1 VVSEILP
8 TQSAADFERP
18 VFLRLIEDIGE
29 ETAFEALS
37 LFLNETATQLR
48 RMDELVASGDRTR
61 LKREAHSLKSA
72 SATLGF
78 LGFSAAAKHVESAA
92 ETLAADE
99 LLGLLSTLDQQFRVA
114 RRAAPRS
121 TPGSPNPDTPC

>member
-1 VVSEILP
+1 VSEILP
-8 TQSAADFERP
+8 THSVADFERS

-37 LFLNETATQLR
+37 LFLSETATQLR
-48 RMDELVASGDRTR
+48 RMDELAASGDRMR

-92 ETLAADE
+92 ETLAAAE
-99 LLGLLSTLDQQFRVA
+99 LHGLLSTLDQQFLAA
-114 RRAAPRS
+114 RRAAPRL
-121 TPGSPNPDTPC
+121 TPESPNPDVPS

>member
-18 VFLRLIEDIGE
+18 VFLRLIEDIG

-99 LLGLLSTLDQQFRVA
+99 LLGLLSTLDQQFLVA

-121 TPGSPNPDTPC
+121 TPGSPNPDMPS

>member
-1 VVSEILP
+1 
-8 TQSAADFERP
+8 
-18 VFLRLIEDIGE
+18 
-29 ETAFEALS
+29 
-37 LFLNETATQLR
+37 
-48 RMDELVASGDRTR
+48 MDELVASGDRTR

-99 LLGLLSTLDQQFRVA
+99 LLGLLSTLDQQFLMA

-121 TPGSPNPDTPC
+121 APGSPNPDMPS